1 MTQPPPPVVV
11 QKKRGPGCFG
21 CGCLVLLVAIILLV
35 GGGAG
40 VFYLLH
46 TKGMAV
52 TATTPAPVPT
62 FDGGDALYSATVQKT
77 NAFGQALQQN
87 QPTTLE
93 LTADEI
99 NTIIARSPNLAAS
112 QVHAFITMTG
122 NVARIQAA
130 VPTNLLPGGMLKDR
144 YLNVDFSF
152 TPGFDPDSK
161 NVSVNLQ
168 SLQFGSDNIPKE
180 NLTAMQSELEPLLN
194 IQLQRDPNIQRLLNQ
209 AKSIEVRDGKLE
221 IATQ

>member
-1 MTQPPPPVVV
+1 MTQPPPPVIVK
-11 QKKRGPGCFG
+11 KKRGPGCFG
-21 CGCLVLLVAIILLV
+21 CGCLVLLVAILLLV

-40 VFYLLH
+40 LVYLLH
-46 TKGMAV
+46 SKGMAI
-52 TATTPAPVPT
+52 TATTPAPVPA
-62 FDGGDALYSATVQKT
+62 FDGGDALYSATVQKM

-87 QPTTLE
+87 QPASLE

-99 NTIIARSPNLAAS
+99 NTIIARNPNLAAG
-112 QVHAFITMTG
+112 QVHAFVTMTG
-122 NVARIQAA
+122 NVARMQAA

-161 NVSVNLQ
+161 SVSVVLQ
-168 SLQFGSDNIPKE
+168 SMQIGSDNISKD
-180 NLTAMQSELEPLLN
+180 NLTAMQGELEPLLN
-194 IQLQRDPNIQRLLNQ
+194 VQLQRDPNVARLLNQ

-221 IATQ
+221 IETQ